1 MGELDDIAEGVT
13 LVAIDKVI
21 YLREQMEAA
30 VRLIVE
36 DQPQKA
42 RWVLDEALEA
52 TDFGKMKVWQPHEQ
66 PF

>member
-36 DQPQKA
+36 DQLTSA
-42 RWVLDEALEA
+42 R
-52 TDFGKMKVWQPHEQ
+52 
-66 PF
+66 